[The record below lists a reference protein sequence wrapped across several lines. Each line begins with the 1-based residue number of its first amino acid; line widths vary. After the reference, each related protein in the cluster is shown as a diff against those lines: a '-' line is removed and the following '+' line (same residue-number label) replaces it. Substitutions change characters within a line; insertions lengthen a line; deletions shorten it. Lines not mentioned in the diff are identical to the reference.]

1 MLSDKSATLSGVV
14 LGPGGAPARIAQV
27 MLAPASR
34 ELERVSRLVKGTVSG
49 AGGSFRFEGV
59 APGQYVVLAFE
70 DAEPGLAEDPEFR
83 AEFAA
88 RGRWSRWGRQGTRR
102 LRSRRFRHCIRLGV

>member
-1 MLSDKSATLSGVV
+1 MLSDKTATLSGVV

-49 AGGSFRFEGV
+49 AGGTFRFEGV

-70 DAEPGLAEDPEFR
+70 DAEPGLAEDPEYR

-88 RGRWSRWGRQGTRR
+88 LGT
-102 LRSRRFRHCIRLGV
+102 LVTLGPSGDQAIEVQAIAAR